1 MSVSTVPTIASVI
14 GLAKPFESLQVRVD
28 SPDSELAAR
37 NYLQDV
43 RKTVKQLDKDVKAL
57 KAPIK
62 QAIDDIDAAVK
73 PWRTLLTQRDTE
85 LETALLVYSRKVREA
100 AEIAQRKLME
110 KYEQK
115 VAKVEAKA
123 EAQGKPM
130 PVVLPPPIIAAP
142 PKSVQL
148 EAGSQTTV
156 KRKAWR
162 LSTKA
167 GSLSSSGADG
177 FTAQSNEANAV
188 GIPLEYFIL
197 DTARIGKIVRAGG
210 SIPGIDVFEE
220 ESIAVRG

>member
-73 PWRTLLTQRDTE
+73 PWRNLLDKRDAE
-85 LETALLVYSRKVREA
+85 LESALLVYGRKVREA

-162 LSTKA
+162 LNPMTA
-167 GSLSSSGADG
+167 GIMTPDTL
-177 FTAQSNEANAV
+177 TASDNAV
-188 GIPLEYFIL
+188 MALGIPLEYFVL

-210 SIPGIDVFEE
+210 SIPGIDVYEE

>member
-85 LETALLVYSRKVREA
+85 LETALLVYGRKVREA

-115 VAKVEAKA
+115 VAKAEAKA
-123 EAQGKPM
+123 EAAGKPM
-130 PVVLPPPIIAAP
+130 PVVLPPPIVATP
-142 PKSVQL
+142 PKSVAL
-148 EAGSQTTV
+148 DAGTQTTV

-162 LSTKA
+162 LKLA
-167 GSLSSSGADG
+167 GAEVADPSVV
-177 FTAQSNEANAV
+177 TAQVSANFNT
-188 GIPLEYFIL
+188 GIPLEFFVL
-197 DTARIGKIVRAGG
+197 DTVRIGKIVRAGG
-210 SIPGIDVFEE
+210 TVPGVEVYEE